1 MKVIRIPMIFLL
13 ILLIHAAAAYGHRP
27 VMIKNKSSKDQP
39 VLVDEPEISWAY
51 YGILEGE
58 PHYYMIESSESFN
71 LYVNILVPDFHP
83 DGEPIL
89 RHDMSFK
96 IFVKDKLLYTG
107 EGLKNDWHRFYEKYG
122 KDHYYWGPEF
132 DQNVEAGTYEVLVYN
147 SANIGKYAL
156 AIGKIEKFNFLSIM
170 GAIAK
175 AKYLDMWFFK
185 SNAK

>member
-1 MKVIRIPMIFLL
+1 
-13 ILLIHAAAAYGHRP
+13 
-27 VMIKNKSSKDQP
+27 
-39 VLVDEPEISWAY
+39 
-51 YGILEGE
+51 
-58 PHYYMIESSESFN
+58 
-71 LYVNILVPDFHP
+71 
-83 DGEPIL
+83 
-89 RHDMSFK
+89 MSFK
-96 IFVKDKLLYTG
+96 IFVEDKLLYTG

-132 DQNVEAGTYEVLVYN
+132 DQNVEAGTYKVLVYN
-147 SANIGKYAL
+147 SANSGKYAL